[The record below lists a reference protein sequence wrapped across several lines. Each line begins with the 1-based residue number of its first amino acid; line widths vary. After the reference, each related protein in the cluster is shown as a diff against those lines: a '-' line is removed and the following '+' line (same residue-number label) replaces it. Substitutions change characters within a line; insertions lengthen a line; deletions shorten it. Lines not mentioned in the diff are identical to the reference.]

1 MQYVK
6 LQVWT
11 RRNRVAIRHRPP
23 HRNSVPES
31 RWVLG
36 ISRSRKVKP
45 QPRDTRLQSRLGE
58 SNPRPTHY
66 ERVQWFTA
74 HNGWFKR
81 TVAEAAGW
89 ER

>member
-36 ISRSRKVKP
+36 IAEVESQSSAEGYPPSEPPWGIEP
-45 QPRDTRLQSRLGE
+45 QTYALRASPVVHGT
-58 SNPRPTHY
+58 
-66 ERVQWFTA
+66 
-74 HNGWFKR
+74 
-81 TVAEAAGW
+81 
-89 ER
+89 